1 MIQRDRVRLFSVGE
15 RHYVRLKIGDELSFP
30 APIAFLL
37 QDVNIWQ
44 MIKGSPLTLAVMGV
58 LFCFSIYSWTII
70 LSKWQSVRGARNT
83 NDRFLRAF
91 RKSSGL
97 EAVMVASERY
107 RPSPLVT
114 IFDYGYEEV
123 ERQVR
128 GKKRISSRASVER
141 ALQLGVSEEMVR
153 MESNM

>member
-1 MIQRDRVRLFSVGE
+1 
-15 RHYVRLKIGDELSFP
+15 
-30 APIAFLL
+30 
-37 QDVNIWQ
+37 
-44 MIKGSPLTLAVMGV
+44 MGV
-58 LFCFSIYSWTII
+58 LICFSIYSWTII
-70 LSKWQSVRGARNT
+70 FSKVATLRRARNT

-114 IFDYGYEEV
+114 VFDYGYEEV

-128 GKKRISSRASVER
+128 GRSKMTNRLAVER
-141 ALQLGVSEEMVR
+141 ALQLGISEEMLR
-153 MESNM
+153 LEKNMGWLATTATSSP